1 MTLGNQ
7 FKEHMALRTALSA
20 EIAENRRL
28 YPPPS
33 DMDGASHG
41 RPGSMAEFDSLGN
54 YYNMSES
61 EILGEKNK
69 WLTDK
74 VRSTTVSNDIGRGE
88 REPTEERFG

>member
-1 MTLGNQ
+1 
-7 FKEHMALRTALSA
+7 MALRKQVGV

-28 YPPPS
+28 NPLPP

-41 RPGSMAEFDSLGN
+41 QPGSMAEFDILGD

-74 VRSTTVSNDIGRGE
+74 VRSTTVSNEIGRGE

>member
-1 MTLGNQ
+1 MLSEQ
-7 FKEHMALRTALSA
+7 FKEHMALRKQVGA
-20 EIAENRRL
+20 EIAENRRV

-33 DMDGASHG
+33 DVDGASHG
-41 RPGSMAEFDSLGN
+41 QPGSMAEFDILGN

-74 VRSTTVSNDIGRGE
+74 VRSTKVSNAIGRGE
-88 REPTEERFG
+88 MEPTEERFG